1 MSVAS
6 QMDRHN
12 NTQGLLVFDTVGMF
26 AVQSASNE
34 IDARMDRGELKYVN
48 DYGILVSTD
57 Q

>member
-1 MSVAS
+1 
-6 QMDRHN
+6 MDRHN